1 MNKNRILLV
10 EDDINLRETICEYLK
25 YENYDI
31 VSAENGQ
38 EALDTLDYWI
48 PDLILCDIMMPVMD
62 GYKFH
67 EILMQNNAL
76 NAIPFIFLTA
86 KKEENIREKCIHDG
100 VDEFISKPFKF
111 DELTKMVNAKIKR
124 FKKIKNSYNNIYTGS
139 KNVFLHEINTP
150 LNGILGSIDLLI
162 ENEESF
168 DKNDKATFYEAI
180 KISGERLHRTMRNV
194 ILFQNIKNNSIEFEE
209 DGQSDL
215 SDCFVKVR
223 KIISPYY
230 ENSKKRLRPNLVGIK
245 LKISSDF
252 LEFVLFELID
262 NALKFSNSTKQVSI
276 TGSIYNDKFYELN
289 ITDYGLGFKPEEL
302 KSIAPNKQFNRE
314 QMEQQGLGLGLYLSR
329 IVVLKSKGLFSI
341 VSKEG
346 EGTKVTLLLPISE

>member
-1 MNKNRILLV
+1 MNKNKILLV
-10 EDDINLRETICEYLK
+10 EDEINLRETICEYLK
-25 YENYDI
+25 YEDYDV

-38 EALDTLDYWI
+38 EALDILDYWI

-62 GYKFH
+62 GHQFH
-67 EILMQNNAL
+67 EILMQNTTL

-86 KKEENIREKCIHDG
+86 KKEDNIREKCIYDG

-124 FKKIKNSYNNIYTGS
+124 FKKIKKSYNNVYTGS

-150 LNGILGSIDLLI
+150 LNGILGSIELLI

-168 DKNDKATFYEAI
+168 DKDDKATFYEAI
-180 KISGERLHRTMRNV
+180 KISGERLNRTMRNV
-194 ILFQNIKNNSIEFEE
+194 ILFQNIKNNTIEFNE
-209 DGQSDL
+209 DEQSNL
-215 SDCFVKVR
+215 LDCFAKVR
-223 KIISPYY
+223 KALSPYY
-230 ENSKKRLRPNLVGIK
+230 ENSKKRLRADLVNVEIK
-245 LKISSDF
+245 MNSEF
-252 LEFVLFELID
+252 LEFVLYELID
-262 NALKFSNSTKQVSI
+262 NALKFSNTGKQVSVA
-276 TGSIYNDKFYELN
+276 GSIYNDKYYELN

-302 KSIAPNKQFNRE
+302 KSIEPNKQFNRE

-346 EGTKVTLLLPISE
+346 EGTKITLLLPISK